1 MGGDSGGGGGGL
13 RLWCIEGKEDVDNS
27 RVGSIMK
34 WMMMSIFI
42 AHDPIYQ
49 YSEGGLNYMYKK

>member
-27 RVGSIMK
+27 RVGSIMM
-34 WMMMSIFI
+34 W
-42 AHDPIYQ
+42 
-49 YSEGGLNYMYKK
+49 